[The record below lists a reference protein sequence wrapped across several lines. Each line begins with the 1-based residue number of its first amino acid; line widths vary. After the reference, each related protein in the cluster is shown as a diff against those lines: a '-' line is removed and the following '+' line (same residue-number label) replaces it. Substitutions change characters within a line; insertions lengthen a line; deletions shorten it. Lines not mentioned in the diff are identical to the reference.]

1 MKTKIIFQVAC
12 LVLSFF
18 LFAQSAAFAK
28 DEWIQVRSKNFNL
41 IGNASEKDIRAAAIR
56 LEQFREVL
64 SRVLNRANFNSPVP
78 TTVVVFKN
86 ETAFAPFR
94 PLKAD
99 GKTDRWV
106 GGYFQAGEDLN
117 YIVLPTA
124 TGGDDFNTIFHE
136 YAHFIVDNN
145 FGREGVP
152 PWFNEGL
159 AEYYQTFKIDGDRK
173 VTLGAPQTNH
183 LALLRQNKLIP
194 FETFFNIDDD
204 SMHEQSDDKV
214 ELFYA
219 QSWAL
224 MHYLINGNG
233 GAQQKQMYRFLDL
246 VMKNKAAKEA
256 FAETFQTDFATMERE
271 LKNYVAQNNFTMTSI
286 DFKSKLTFDAELQ
299 AAPLTDAEARAYLG
313 NLLYHSYRYAEAENV
328 LRQSLALDASNA
340 RALLTLGLVKMRQK
354 NYTEAKKYIEQAL
367 HTDAQNYLAHY
378 KYAYVL
384 SREQADDDFVISYST
399 EAIEKMRAA
408 LKKTIE
414 LKPDFAEAY
423 NLYAFINLVQN
434 RQIDEGIEFER
445 KALALAPANQ
455 WYQIRLAELLM
466 RKKDFPAARA
476 LADKVFETP
485 SNKSLKDYAQSTLKS
500 INDFER
506 QLSEAKNKNVP
517 TATTYLIYD
526 METEKPPSEEELA
539 RRREKLKLE

>member
-1 MKTKIIFQVAC
+1 
-12 LVLSFF
+12 
-18 LFAQSAAFAK
+18 
-28 DEWIQVRSKNFNL
+28 
-41 IGNASEKDIRAAAIR
+41 
-56 LEQFREVL
+56 
-64 SRVLNRANFNSPVP
+64 
-78 TTVVVFKN
+78 
-86 ETAFAPFR
+86 
-94 PLKAD
+94 
-99 GKTDRWV
+99 
-106 GGYFQAGEDLN
+106 
-117 YIVLPTA
+117 
-124 TGGDDFNTIFHE
+124 
-136 YAHFIVDNN
+136 
-145 FGREGVP
+145 
-152 PWFNEGL
+152 
-159 AEYYQTFKIDGDRK
+159 
-173 VTLGAPQTNH
+173 
-183 LALLRQNKLIP
+183 
-194 FETFFNIDDD
+194 
-204 SMHEQSDDKV
+204 
-214 ELFYA
+214 
-219 QSWAL
+219 
-224 MHYLINGNG
+224 
-233 GAQQKQMYRFLDL
+233 
-246 VMKNKAAKEA
+246 
-256 FAETFQTDFATMERE
+256 
-271 LKNYVAQNNFTMTSI
+271 TMTSI

-313 NLLYHSYRYAEAENV
+313 NLLYHSYRYAQAENV

-354 NYTEAKKYIEQAL
+354 NYTEAKKYIEQVL

-414 LKPDFAEAY
+414 LKPDLAEAY

-506 QLSEAKNKNVP
+506 QLAEAKNKNVP

-539 RRREKLKLE
+539 RRREKLKLESLNAALRKLDAGERRILGFLTKINCTPKGITYLFKTDGNEMTFTSKDFNSLILISYEENMANTQIGCGQLKRESFVVLTFRQAAGAAAAAKSAGEIVSLEFMPADFKLLD